1 VSQEPCVLVIQVA
14 INTYKYAYLTI
25 QLSSSSGLDRS
36 LISYINLLALDHIGI
51 YTKMRN
57 LHHFLV
63 TAVVIFLVSTHPFE
77 AYGRILNEDD
87 PVQQSDK
94 KGVPAPRKHNG
105 CTYISGGGPPCID
118 QRGHVMAPPRLQP
131 DQIVLFNAAA

>member
-1 VSQEPCVLVIQVA
+1 QSKRVSTCLATLKASAEILAKSIKETPNFIVQSTCRMALVFDSV
-14 INTYKYAYLTI
+14 
-25 QLSSSSGLDRS
+25 D
-36 LISYINLLALDHIGI
+36 
-51 YTKMRN
+51 
-57 LHHFLV
+57 FL
-63 TAVVIFLVSTHPFE
+63 STHPFE